1 MGADRTRWQ
10 SEWTAKYNVYVEQL
24 KLRAAVHQWSERA
37 TAHEVSFIS
46 KRNWTIGA
54 GLGGLA
60 GAILWSTLSLWLAK
74 WLFVGAFVEGTLKAK
89 EGFLRPTWSHE
100 LIFGAA
106 ATVLYLTL
114 FLWTMRI
121 LVRMMM
127 SEHHL
132 GVDAR
137 GGRAWRILIW
147 PFSRTRAP
155 PLLRIERSFSQP
167 CFDQS
172 LTAL

>member
-1 MGADRTRWQ
+1 
-10 SEWTAKYNVYVEQL
+10 
-24 KLRAAVHQWSERA
+24 
-37 TAHEVSFIS
+37 
-46 KRNWTIGA
+46 
-54 GLGGLA
+54 
-60 GAILWSTLSLWLAK
+60 LWSTLSLWLAK

-137 GGRAWRILIW
+137 GRESMAHTYLALLEDKGATSTEDRAIVLAALFRPITDGLVKDD
-147 PFSRTRAP
+147 AL
-155 PLLRIERSFSQP
+155 PLLSPAAFLSG
-167 CFDQS
+167 S
-172 LTAL
+172 LAGKS